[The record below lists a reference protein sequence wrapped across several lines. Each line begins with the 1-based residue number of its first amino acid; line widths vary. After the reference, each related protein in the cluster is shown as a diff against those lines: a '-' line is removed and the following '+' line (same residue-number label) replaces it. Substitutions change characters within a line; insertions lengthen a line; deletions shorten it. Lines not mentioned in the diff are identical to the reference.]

1 MNKILYILLVA
12 ITTISCGKNTSS
24 TSNNNAASEEY
35 KIHYAKGFN
44 VLKTEDYTHITVSN
58 PWDST
63 ALLQSYILVDK
74 VKSIPNNLPK
84 GIIVRTPITQA
95 AAISVI
101 QCAILDELQSI
112 DIITGVCEP
121 QYMDLEY
128 IQEGIKSKKITDLGM
143 ASNPSSEAII
153 LLSPEVVFVD
163 PVVGQSRTSIERT
176 KIPIIL
182 TPDYTE
188 PHPLGRAEWI
198 RFYSLFVGQEPL
210 ADSLFDVTVKN
221 YNEVKLAVEKIE
233 KKPSVFLD
241 TRYRDSWNTAGGKT
255 YMATMLADAGA
266 NYIWADD
273 ESTVSMPLS
282 FEAVLDKAGDA
293 DMWLIRYY
301 SPENMTYQSLQK
313 EYKPYSYFKAFKEKK
328 IYGCNTMH
336 QKFYEDL
343 PIHPDYIL
351 KDMAY
356 AFHPNLFPEY
366 EAKYYSSL
374 QD

>member
-1 MNKILYILLVA
+1 MNKVISILLVA
-12 ITTISCGKNTSS
+12 IVAISCGKKEAINSS
-24 TSNNNAASEEY
+24 NLASEEY
-35 KIHYAKGFN
+35 KIQYAKGFN
-44 VLKTEDYTHITVSN
+44 VVKTEGYTHITVNN

-63 ALLQSYILVDK
+63 ALLQSYVLVDK
-74 VKSIPNNLPK
+74 TKEMPSNLPK
-84 GIIVRTPITQA
+84 GIVVRTPVAQA
-95 AAISVI
+95 AAMSVV
-101 QCAILDELQSI
+101 QCATLDELQSI
-112 DIITGVCEP
+112 NVITGVCEP

-128 IQEGIKSKKITDLGM
+128 IKKGIESKTITNLGM

-153 LLSPEVVFVD
+153 LLSPDVIFVD
-163 PVVGQSRTSIERT
+163 PVVGQSRANIERT

-198 RFYSLFVGQEPL
+198 RFYSLFVGQEAL
-210 ADSLFDVTVKN
+210 ADSLFSVTVKN
-221 YNEVKLAVEKIE
+221 YNEVKAAVDAVD

-255 YMATMLADAGA
+255 YMATMLADAGS

-293 DMWLIRYY
+293 DMWLIRYF
-301 SPENMTYQSLQK
+301 SPEDMTYQSLQK
-313 EYKPYSYFKAFKEKK
+313 EYKPYSYFKAFKEKR

-351 KDMAY
+351 KDMAH
-356 AFHPNLFPEY
+356 AFHPDLFPGY
-366 EAKYYSSL
+366 ESKYYSPL
-374 QD
+374 KD